1 MSPSQQ
7 LTTRVLSDIQS
18 RVLVSRGQG
27 VLLAVSGGADSTA
40 LVLLMQRIAPELN
53 LKLTAAHFNHR
64 IRPES
69 GEDALFVRTLCK
81 KLDIP
86 LVAGEWENVPQNPSE
101 EQARQARWAFLK
113 QTAIQAGANW
123 IATGHTAD
131 DRVETLLLNLLRGT
145 GISGLGGIRWCN
157 PPRVSP
163 LLGQWRSD
171 LEAFLRQEGQ
181 DWREDSSNAEHVYTR
196 NRVRGG
202 LLPSLAQD
210 YNPNIRQSLWETAET
225 ACLEDALLQE
235 QAHRVLSSA
244 LVPDTS
250 PWSLVTSRYR
260 IALCTQMLAS
270 EPPALVRR
278 ALRLALARLT
288 GSMQDISFQ
297 MVHRL
302 ADACTGDTPLFDL
315 GLGVSAE
322 CRREELVLTRQPRL
336 LPQDFPAGSPPWVH
350 PVLGW
355 EVYFTGLKD
364 PTALESIP
372 ARATSGALLRAWQD
386 GDRMRPA
393 GLGGTKKLQDLF
405 VDARLPA
412 WMRRHWPVV
421 VQDGEVIWV
430 PLIARVATAEAPG
443 WLNFTLRKDP

>member
-1 MSPSQQ
+1 MSPSQL

-18 RVLVSRGQG
+18 RALVSRGQR

-40 LVLLMQRIAPELN
+40 LVLLFQRIAPELN
-53 LKLTAAHFNHR
+53 LYLAAAHFNHR

-86 LVAGEWENVPQNPSE
+86 LVEGVWENVPQNPSE

-113 QTAIQAGANW
+113 QAAVQVEAPW

-157 PPRVSP
+157 PPRISP
-163 LLGQWRSD
+163 LLGVWRGD
-171 LEAFLRQEGQ
+171 LVEFLRQEGQ
-181 DWREDSSNAEHVYTR
+181 DWREDSSNTMPFYTR
-196 NRVRGG
+196 NRVRNE
-202 LLPSLAQD
+202 LLPTLARD
-210 YNPNIRQSLWETAET
+210 FNPKIRQSLWETAET
-225 ACLEDALLQE
+225 ASLEDALLQE

-244 LVPDTS
+244 LVPDAS

-288 GSMQDISFQ
+288 GSVQDVSFQ

-302 ADACTGDTPLFDL
+302 ADACTGDTPLFDS

-322 CRREELVLTRQPRL
+322 CRRGELVLTRRPVL
-336 LPQDFPAGSPPWVH
+336 LPEHFPADGPPWVH

-355 EVYFTGLKD
+355 EVYFTGQKD

-372 ARATSGALLRAWQD
+372 ADASSGLGLRAWQD
-386 GDRMRPA
+386 GDRMRPS

-405 VDARLPA
+405 VDARLPV

-421 VQDGEVIWV
+421 VLDGEVIWV
-430 PLIARVATAEAPG
+430 PLVARVATAEASG
-443 WLNFTLRKDP
+443 WLNFILRKDP